1 MQGNC
6 CELIISEGG
15 GGIYKGCRIATEYAI
30 SRKLACRLRVLS
42 VLIQQSSFVARF
54 VGIKIVHL
62 LAIVLEL
69 KWHLEH
75 NVVVERGV
83 GYRFENWD

>member
-1 MQGNC
+1 MQGSC
-6 CELIISEGG
+6 CELIVNERR
-15 GGIYKGCRIATEYAI
+15 GGICKGCRIATEYTI

-42 VLIQQSSFVARF
+42 GLIQQSNLVAKF

-69 KWHLEH
+69 RWHPRH
-75 NVVVERGV
+75 IVVVEGGV
-83 GYRFENWD
+83 G

>member
-6 CELIISEGG
+6 CGLIINKGG
-15 GGIYKGCRIATEYAI
+15 GGICKGCQIATEYAI

-42 VLIQQSSFVARF
+42 VLIRQSNFVARF

-69 KWHLEH
+69 RWHPEH

-83 GYRFENWD
+83 GYRFEN